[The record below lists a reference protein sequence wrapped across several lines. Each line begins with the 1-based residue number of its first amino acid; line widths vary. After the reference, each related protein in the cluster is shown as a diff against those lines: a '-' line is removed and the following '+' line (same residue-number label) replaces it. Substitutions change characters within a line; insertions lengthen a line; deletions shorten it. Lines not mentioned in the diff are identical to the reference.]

1 LGFTHY
7 YNNKRAFTNKEWSAL
22 TNDVRKLLSSCG
34 VPIAGPH
41 GTEGTKPVFTNTHIM
56 FNGVEEDAHETAYVN
71 KEATEFAFCKTARK
85 PYDPVVVA
93 FFKLIRKYD
102 PNVQLSSD
110 GGSEVFAEDT
120 GKYNGK
126 LDPLAQISTEE
137 RIASYI
143 FEKSEISEED
153 AAKAGREILNMVLE
167 EFRPDLFVAN
177 EAEIYDPEMDRDC
190 SRDQS

>member
-71 KEATEFAFCKTARK
+71 KEATEFEFCKTARK

-102 PNVQLSSD
+102 PNVELTSD
-110 GGSEVFAEDT
+110 GGSEVFDDHEPEGRLYGDALNPDT
-120 GKYNGK
+120 
-126 LDPLAQISTEE
+126 QITTEE
-137 RIASYI
+137 KIASLI
-143 FEKSEISEED
+143 FDKADAISEEV
-153 AAKAGREILNMVLE
+153 AAQLGRDILKMVLM
-167 EFRPDLFVAN
+167 EFRPDMIEN
-177 EAEIYDPEMDRDC
+177 
-190 SRDQS
+190 